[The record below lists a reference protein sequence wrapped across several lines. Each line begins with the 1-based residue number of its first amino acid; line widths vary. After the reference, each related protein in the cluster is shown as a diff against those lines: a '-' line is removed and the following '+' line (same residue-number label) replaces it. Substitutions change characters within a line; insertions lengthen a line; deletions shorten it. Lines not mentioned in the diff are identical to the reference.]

1 MITRANVPDDRTPPS
16 MAPFRLR
23 LAIVLF
29 LFLSGLFYMYLLF
42 DAWSGDLAIPRFI
55 FRVSDE
61 FSGSELFQSFMM
73 AAAGGGLGGVIY
85 SILAFHRHVS
95 IRQDFGSVYAW
106 GFFLSPFV
114 AMVLGAVVFS
124 LIQGGLLVFATGAP
138 AETSLA
144 DMGYFGLGFLA
155 GFGWNSVTE
164 KLRELINQLFGGSP
178 DKPVLSP
185 EIEAALK
192 QFAEWQ
198 REQAAALPA
207 PARPAI
213 DQPRSDT

>member
-1 MITRANVPDDRTPPS
+1 MITRANGPDDRTPPA

-95 IRQDFGSVYAW
+95 IRQDFSSAYAW
-106 GFFLSPFV
+106 GFFLSPWV
-114 AMVLGAVVFS
+114 AMVLGDVVFA
-124 LIQGGLLVFATGAP
+124 LIQGGLLVFATGTPSAT
-138 AETSLA
+138 ALA

-178 DKPVLSP
+178 DRIGLSP
-185 EIEAALK
+185 EIAEALK
-192 QFAEWQ
+192 QFAKWQ
-198 REQAAALPA
+198 NERMGSPDAPDRAAG
-207 PARPAI
+207 
-213 DQPRSDT
+213 